1 MTAPTEVRDDDADYQ
16 DYLSWKNGEGRK
28 VKAPDV
34 ISPEALLAQIQRM
47 QKQMDAMRQAQGIP
61 ADPIDAAVKALVAH
75 VKARQDANP
84 QYDLSELMEQ
94 LEKLPEQPNTDHAEL
109 VKAHV
114 DEQMDR
120 HAPIRSEMAYI
131 AELSRT
137 LHKLTLQKKLED
149 ADNVPVNAP
158 EEEAA

>member
-16 DYLSWKNGEGRK
+16 DYLAWKNGEGKK
-28 VKAPDV
+28 VKAPDL

-47 QKQMDAMRQAQGIP
+47 QKQMDALRLAQGVP

-84 QYDLSELMEQ
+84 QYDLTELMEQ
-94 LEKLPEQPNTDHAEL
+94 LEKLPEEPSVDHAEL
-109 VKAHV
+109 VQETVADH
-114 DEQMDR
+114 MDR

-137 LHKLTLQKKLED
+137 LRKLTLQKRIDD
-149 ADNVPVNAP
+149 ADNMSPTPKETETV
-158 EEEAA
+158 